1 VNNFLN
7 QLNLTPQERR
17 VVAIIFLVVIVVLN
31 FLFVWPHFGEWG
43 SINKQLAD
51 MRRKIEDQNR
61 IIGDDRNTNNGWQKQ
76 VVALMVKER
85 NEGSGVERS
94 AVDPQLQLQNAI
106 LAQQRKTGVNVPNT
120 TPGPVKTNDA
130 FFEEHSTQISVEGQ
144 EPQLIN
150 FLYNL
155 GNDSAMIRV
164 AKLDLRPFD
173 ANRYRLK
180 GLVTLTANY
189 QKKPPSAAGEATPGK
204 TAQGVKPAG
213 PPGAKPA
220 APPGAKPNPALGAR
234 PAGFPP
240 AAQPGN
246 RPPGASPSPGA
257 KPQPPAQPP
266 GGPIPPPNRLRRTPV
281 PVPGQQ

>member
-7 QLNLTPQERR
+7 QLNLTAQERR
-17 VVAIIFLVVIVVLN
+17 IVAIIFLVVIVVLN
-31 FLFVWPHFGEWG
+31 FLFVWPHFGEWS
-43 SINKQLAD
+43 SINKQLSD
-51 MRRKIEDQNR
+51 MYRKIDDQYR
-61 IIGDDRNTNNGWQKQ
+61 IIGDDRNTTNGWQKQ
-76 VVALMVKER
+76 VVALMRKER
-85 NEGSGVERS
+85 NEGSSVAERG
-94 AVDPQLQLQNAI
+94 AVDPQVQLQNTI
-106 LAQQRKTGVNVPNT
+106 LAQQRKTGVNVPNI
-120 TPGPVKTNDA
+120 TPGAVKTNDA
-130 FFEEHSTQISVEGQ
+130 FFEEHSIQISVEGQ

-150 FLYNL
+150 FLYNM

-189 QKKPPSAAGEATPGK
+189 QKKPPSAAGEATTGK
-204 TAQGVKPAG
+204 TAQGAKPAG
-213 PPGAKPA
+213 APGAKPA
-220 APPGAKPNPALGAR
+220 AAPGAKPNPALGAR

-240 AAQPGN
+240 AAQPGK

-266 GGPIPPPNRLRRTPV
+266 GGPIPNRPRRTPV